1 MNLPGWAE
9 FSMPLQVEVEV
20 EVEVGFQS
28 AVALFVFSCVSRDVV
43 YLIDT

>member
-9 FSMPLQVEVEV
+9 FSMPLQ
-20 EVEVGFQS
+20 VEVGFQS

>member
-9 FSMPLQVEVEV
+9 FSMPLQV

>member
-9 FSMPLQVEVEV
+9 FSMPLQVEV